1 MFSELSANQTNNFN
15 NYENICQLNNDN
27 NNINNTEPNINNDN
41 SNDDK
46 FSEIERDDFYI
57 PNDEFKNNEYEF
69 INDIQNYLDKN
80 NYPDFNLIIRLYYNK
95 FKNNLLNINS
105 YIGIYII
112 SFIYILLLLFL
123 FLGWLLPNKLLVYY
137 IFLYDIFAKFRK

>member
-1 MFSELSANQTNNFN
+1 MFSELSAYQTNNFN

-80 NYPDFNLIIRLYYNK
+80 NYPDF
-95 FKNNLLNINS
+95 
-105 YIGIYII
+105 
-112 SFIYILLLLFL
+112 
-123 FLGWLLPNKLLVYY
+123 
-137 IFLYDIFAKFRK
+137 

>member
-1 MFSELSANQTNNFN
+1 MFSELSAYQTNNFN

-137 IFLYDIFAKFRK
+137 IYFCMIYC